1 MSITSTAEVLTDRS
15 ERFAKQLVTHLGRK
29 IEWVTEDG
37 VSTASFGTA
46 SASVAPTDGVL
57 VLTASGTSLEE
68 VAQIED
74 ALARHLHKFAFR
86 HPVEISW
93 NRKTIETVL

>member
-29 IEWVTEDG
+29 VEWVTDDG
-37 VSTASFGTA
+37 VLTASFGTA
-46 SASVAPTDGVL
+46 SASVAPADGVL
-57 VLTASGTSLEE
+57 VLTASGATVEE

-93 NRKTIETVL
+93 TRKTTEAVL

>member
-1 MSITSTAEVLTDRS
+1 MSITSTADVLTDRS
-15 ERFAKQLVTHLGRK
+15 ERFAKQLVTHLGRMV
-29 IEWVTEDG
+29 EWVTDDG
-37 VSTASFGTA
+37 VWTASIGTA

-57 VLTASGTSLEE
+57 VLTASGATVEE

-74 ALARHLHKFAFR
+74 AIARHLHKFAFR

-93 NRKTIETVL
+93 TRKTTEAVL